1 MMPGMAHCRRG
12 PGGDSVDWITVLE
25 NWVEKGEAPGK
36 VIVHHLKKEQNY
48 LGLPRVRYPLPDG
61 SFDRTRP
68 VFPYPAIAKPKGRG
82 DPSRAENWVKAK
94 G

>member
-36 VIVHHLKKEQNY
+36 VIV
-48 LGLPRVRYPLPDG
+48 
-61 SFDRTRP
+61 
-68 VFPYPAIAKPKGRG
+68 
-82 DPSRAENWVKAK
+82 
-94 G
+94 